1 MQTRWA
7 LGRKAGRQAGRAG
20 AGLFATPTLH
30 SGPATR
36 REAEA
41 REGAICA
48 FDVRCVLVVA
58 VVAMDARGNK
68 QPKAYFDLI
77 FSPLVVAKSSSQ

>member
-1 MQTRWA
+1 MGTGQ
-7 LGRKAGRQAGRAG
+7 AGRQAGQEQVYSRRR
-20 AGLFATPTLH
+20 H
-30 SGPATR
+30 SIPGPR

-58 VVAMDARGNK
+58 VVAMEARRNK